1 MKNIK
6 FNITEKLTWAKVCEM
21 ALLPI
26 SRAANPF
33 SLMKRL
39 FLALD
44 IAIVYK
50 FNNFISIS
58 NLNALDTAFID
69 ISTRIISLSFEACGI
84 VEGSIVFGFCDGITT
99 ADDDIACDCDVVI
112 LVEFVT
118 DRVPFL
124 SSVNCDEI
132 PGDKIGVWEAATFLN
147 DAWADGIKIYDVT
160 AEVDDLN
167 NLEADADDHE

>member
-1 MKNIK
+1 
-6 FNITEKLTWAKVCEM
+6 M

-26 SRAANPF
+26 SCAANPF

-50 FNNFISIS
+50 FSNFISIS

-132 PGDKIGVWEAATFLN
+132 PGDKIGV
-147 DAWADGIKIYDVT
+147 
-160 AEVDDLN
+160 
-167 NLEADADDHE
+167 